1 MSTTD
6 IGYAGLAASLLLIA
20 VVVGLSLWQRLR
32 LERSVADAVARALVQ
47 LLIVGLA
54 LDLVLDE
61 DRSLAWS
68 WLWVLV
74 IVVTAAM
81 TVRHRAREVPGIAWS
96 ALVAYLLALGA
107 CLAVVFGLDVFPLE
121 ARTLVPVSGMIVGN
135 SMRSA
140 VVTARNLADLLS
152 ERRADIEARLAL
164 GMSGSDALRPSLRSA
179 IRLGLLPQVDATRT
193 VGLVALPGTM
203 TGLILAGVD
212 PEDAVLVQAALL
224 FLILGSAAIAV
235 TVVGL
240 WTARWA
246 VTSDQRFVHVDRPAD
261 V

>member
-1 MSTTD
+1 VSTTD
-6 IGYAGLAASLLLIA
+6 IGYAGLAASLVLVG
-20 VVVGLSLWQRLR
+20 VVVVLSLWQHLGV
-32 LERSVADAVARALVQ
+32 ERTVVAAVARALVQ
-47 LLIVGLA
+47 LLIVGVA

-61 DRSLAWS
+61 DRSLVWS
-68 WLWVLV
+68 WLWVAV
-74 IVVTAAM
+74 IVVTAAL
-81 TVRHRAREVPGIAWS
+81 TVRHRAPEVPGIGWS
-96 ALVAYLLALGA
+96 ALAAYVLALGT
-107 CLAVVFGLDVFPLE
+107 CLTVVFGLDVFPLE
-121 ARTLVPVSGMIVGN
+121 ARTLVPVAGMIVGN

-152 ERRADIEARLAL
+152 ARRADIEARLAL
-164 GMSGSDALRPSLRSA
+164 GMSGRDALRPSLRSA

-212 PEDAVLVQAALL
+212 ARDAVLVQAALL

-246 VTSDQRFVHVDRPAD
+246 VTPDQRFVHVDRPVED
-261 V
+261 